1 MPCPKFAAAAAVGL
15 KVEAHVGARS
25 LSHFVLMVFY
35 SFLFLH
41 LLVFASEDSRYHM
54 GGSTVMTPDVVCH
67 FQGHNRL
74 FDASF

>member
-1 MPCPKFAAAAAVGL
+1 MPCPKFVVVSAVGL
-15 KVEAHVGARS
+15 KVEAHVGAKS
-25 LSHFVLMVFY
+25 LSHFVLMVFC
-35 SFLFLH
+35 SFLFFH
-41 LLVFASEDSRYHM
+41 FLVFASEDSRCHM